1 MKTKQN
7 VIRILGAVAV
17 VSGLCCVFGA
27 DAAAEERPPWR
38 DPRVFA
44 VNRLPARAVAVPC
57 ESEELALA
65 IARGEKPR
73 TASKWVV
80 SLNGTWSF
88 KWKHSVE
95 VEVWE
100 KEGPIAVPGC
110 WQLQGAYDPPNYT
123 NSRYPIAGYETG
135 DPLAEPPRDFT
146 SHYYRNP
153 VGLYSRTFALPAD
166 WAGRRT
172 VIHFGGVSSALYV
185 RLNGRDVGYSEDSR
199 LPAEFDLTP
208 YIVRGENRLEVEV
221 FKHSDGTYLEDQD
234 FWRLSGI
241 FRDVWLVS
249 ELPGVARDLIVEA
262 TLSDDYREGSLV
274 VRDEKGGTLLERTYA
289 NPKLW
294 NAGQPNLYY
303 ETVPLLDAT
312 GALPRTDYRAV
323 AFGFRKVEIRDAV
336 VYVNGTRILVK
347 GVNRHEM
354 SPTGG
359 YTVTEEEMRRDL
371 EIFRDLNVNAVRTC
385 HYPNDPLWY
394 ELCDRAGVFVCCEAN
409 VEAHGVDDFYS
420 ADGKWLPANPL
431 YHDAIVSRGVNM
443 AKTFR
448 NHPSIIFWSLGNES
462 GDGPALSDAYA
473 AIRKLDATRP
483 IQYEGAQFMAHSDIM
498 CPMYW
503 PAEKAERYVADRP
516 KKPFIL
522 CEYAHA
528 MGNSTGDL
536 SAYWR
541 LAEKYPSFQ
550 GGFIWDFADQ
560 ALWKTDARG
569 RWLAYGGDFGDR
581 PNDDNFNCNGL
592 VDALRNYH
600 PGAYEVRAVYGGRV
614 GPVPVPD
621 FVPQSAPDIA
631 EGVPSGRDFTINL
644 WRAPTDNDRGWKMAD
659 VCAVWKTATET
670 QTLPAGVT
678 GGLEAVAL
686 PGGRTLVTLTLDVP
700 TNLPP
705 LPRVGVS
712 FTIPRDFSRVTW
724 EGRGPHENYADR
736 CVAADFGTYSATVG
750 LVSGIVGARGTID
763 YPADRLNPDNYI
775 EPGEQGHRS
784 DCRRVTFANAA
795 GRTVTVTA
803 LNAPFGFSAWPYA
816 QGSLEQAKHQWDL
829 TDEGVITVTIDAVQ
843 MGVGG
848 DDSWGARPH
857 EPYLPGAGRYVLQ
870 FAVTEEEGR

>member
-73 TASKWVV
+73 TASRWIE
-80 SLNGTWSF
+80 SLNGVWHF
-88 KWKHSVE
+88 QWKHSVE
-95 VEVWE
+95 VATWE
-100 KEGPIAVPGC
+100 KEGPVTVPGC

-166 WAGRRT
+166 WEGRRT
-172 VIHFGGVSSALYV
+172 VIHFGGVSSAMYV

-208 YIVRGENRLEVEV
+208 YLVRGENRLEVEV

-249 ELPGVARDLIVEA
+249 ELPGAARDLIVEA
-262 TLSDDYREGSLV
+262 TLSDDYREGRLV
-274 VRDEKGGTLLERTYA
+274 VRDEKGATLLEKTYA
-289 NPKLW
+289 HPRLW
-294 NAGQPNLYY
+294 NAGEPNLYY
-303 ETVPLLDAT
+303 EVIPLREDAW
-312 GALPRTDYRAV
+312 LFPRTDYRAV

-600 PGAYEVRAVYGGRV
+600 PGAYEVRAVYSGRV
-614 GPVPVPD
+614 GPVPAPD
-621 FVPQSAPDIA
+621 FVPQAAPDIA

-750 LVSGIVGARGTID
+750 LVSGIAGARGTID

-816 QGSLEQAKHQWDL
+816 QGALEQAKHQWDL

-857 EPYLPGAGRYVLQ
+857 EPYLPGTGRYVLQ